1 MRKNIQELTTEQTDL
16 ELKDL
21 NKYYGS
27 ENYFN
32 VMNTN
37 VTDGIYYIMKN
48 GYSWLVTDFL
58 VVAKSDNFK
67 IKDESF
73 ISVKLKLKDDTAKMI
88 VTDGNDKILYTQ
100 DYEYTNVKREVT
112 LFYIDNVL
120 LLSSEY

>member
-1 MRKNIQELTTEQTDL
+1 MNNQTTEQTDL

-58 VVAKSDNFK
+58 VIAKSDNFK